1 MNGDNINIL
10 KARLKMLG
18 FDANVEQA
26 IRAQI
31 CFQPDRFEIR
41 DCKIR
46 ETESCFVTVSF
57 IKEAGTQKYDCPYY
71 DIALR
76 KAIMIKEDLVEGVDV
91 HRLDQEMGGI
101 NWVQIYTG
109 RTSLLSVSQPSVVEI
124 TTVAEIVGQLK
135 LLSTSVKGK
144 MIADRLRFK
153 YWADTALE
161 IMIPNIGSIRSQYE
175 ISQRFYFFEEEKP
188 ISIEEGFRFL
198 TSRWLEKQA
207 LLRKKLFEKVVTEE
221 NVVEPGNGR
230 VGNGLLSKRKTLKKK
245 QVLKK

>member
-1 MNGDNINIL
+1 MNEENINML

-31 CFQPDRFEIR
+31 CFQPDRFEIK

-57 IKEAGTQKYDCPYY
+57 VKEGSTQKYDCPYY
-71 DIALR
+71 DMALR
-76 KAIMIKEDLVEGVDV
+76 KSILIKDDMVDGVEVQK
-91 HRLDQEMGGI
+91 LDMEMSGI
-101 NWVQIYTG
+101 NWVQIYNG
-109 RTSLLSVSQPSVVEI
+109 RTSLLAASQPSLGEI
-124 TTVAEIVGQLK
+124 TRVAEIVRHLK
-135 LLSTSVKGK
+135 HLSASVKGK

-153 YWADTALE
+153 YWSDTALE
-161 IMIPNIGSIRSQYE
+161 TMLPNLGAIRSQYE
-175 ISQRFYFFEEEKP
+175 INQRFYFFEEEKP

-198 TSRWLEKQA
+198 NSRWLEKQA
-207 LLRKKLFEKVVTEE
+207 LLRKKLFEKVETEE
-221 NVVEPGNGR
+221 NGVDKGSGR

-245 QVLKK
+245 QTLKK

>member
-1 MNGDNINIL
+1 MNEENINLL
-10 KARLKMLG
+10 KARLEMLG

-31 CFQPDRFEIR
+31 CFQPDRFEIK

-76 KAIMIKEDLVEGVDV
+76 KSIVIREDLVDGVEV
-91 HRLDQEMGGI
+91 QKLDMEMGEI
-101 NWVQIYTG
+101 NWTQIYNG
-109 RTSLLSVSQPSVVEI
+109 RTSLLSIKQPSLQDI
-124 TTVAEIVGQLK
+124 TKVAEIIRLLK
-135 LLSTSVKGK
+135 LLSASIKGK
-144 MIADRLRFK
+144 LIADRLRFK
-153 YWADTALE
+153 YWSDTALE
-161 IMIPNIGSIRSQYE
+161 IMVPNIGSIRSQYE
-175 ISQRFYFFEEEKP
+175 INQRFYFFEEEKP

-198 TSRWLEKQA
+198 NSRWLEKQA
-207 LLRKKLFEKVVTEE
+207 LLRKKLFERVETEE
-221 NVVEPGNGR
+221 SGVNARNGR